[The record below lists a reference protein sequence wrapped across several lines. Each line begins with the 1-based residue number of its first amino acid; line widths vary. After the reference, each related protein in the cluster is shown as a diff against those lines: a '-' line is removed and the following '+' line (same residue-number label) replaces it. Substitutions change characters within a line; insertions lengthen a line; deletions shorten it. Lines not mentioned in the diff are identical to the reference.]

1 MVDHDNSMDAPQKTL
16 SGAPTIAAIATSPGP
31 GGIGIVRLSGPD
43 ALTILNKLFVPAKSP
58 TTAGQFTSHCLY
70 YGWIFDLKSGQKIDE
85 VLAVYMRAPHTY
97 TRDDVVEIHCHGN
110 FLILQKI
117 LTLTQEA
124 GARQADPG
132 EFTKLAFLNG
142 RIDLTQAE
150 AVLEVITAK
159 TNEGLLLAV
168 EQLKGGLHQEIEAV
182 CNLLISI
189 KAIIEVAID
198 FPDDD
203 LDILRPDTIIK
214 QLKQEIIPVL
224 ENLLSSADNG
234 KIYRDGVSVVIVGRP
249 NVGKSSLLN
258 SLLREDRAIVTATP
272 GTTRDTIEEYLNING
287 MPVRVIDTA
296 GIRNS
301 SEMVEEIGIQRAR
314 AKLAEADLILMMVD
328 SSSPITEEDVQLFNS
343 IKEKPFVIVANK
355 SDLCN
360 PKAPPDLEEHF
371 PGQAIVKTS
380 AINGD
385 GIQQLEDTVFSTVT
399 SHFSGWDPGRTVA
412 PNMRHHASIS
422 NALVSCNDLIN
433 GLTSKLTP
441 DLLAIELQTALDYL
455 GAIVGYTTTEDVLDK
470 IFGDFCIGK

>member
-1 MVDHDNSMDAPQKTL
+1 MVDHGNRMENTASTL
-16 SGAPTIAAIATSPGP
+16 PDTPTITAIATSPGP
-31 GGIGIVRLSGPD
+31 GGGIGIIRLSGPD
-43 ALTILNKLFVPAKSP
+43 ALAILNKIFVPAKLP
-58 TTAGQFTSHCLY
+58 ATGQFSSHCLY
-70 YGWIFDLKSGQKIDE
+70 YGWIFNPRSGQKIDE

-110 FLILQKI
+110 FLILQNI

-159 TNEGLLLAV
+159 TSEGLLLAV
-168 EQLKGGLHQEIEAV
+168 EQLRGGLHTEIQAV
-182 CNLLISI
+182 CDLLVTV
-189 KAIIEVAID
+189 KAVIEVAID

-203 LDILRPDTIIK
+203 LDILQPDTIAK
-214 QLKQEIIPVL
+214 QLKHDIIPVL

-296 GIRNS
+296 GIRNNT
-301 SEMVEEIGIQRAR
+301 EMVEQIGIQRAR

-328 SSSPITEEDVQLFNS
+328 SSTPVTEEDLDLFGS
-343 IKEKPFVIVANK
+343 INEKPLVIVANK
-355 SDLCN
+355 SDLCD
-360 PKAPPDLEEHF
+360 PTTPPNLAEHF
-371 PGQAIVKTS
+371 PGQIIVQTS
-380 AINGD
+380 AVNGD
-385 GIQQLEDTVFSTVT
+385 GIRQLEESIFSIVT

-412 PNMRHHASIS
+412 PNMRHQASIS
-422 NALVSCNDLIN
+422 KALASCNDLLN
-433 GLTSKLTP
+433 GLAQNLTP
-441 DLLAIELQTALDYL
+441 DLLAIELQTALDHL